1 MASLPPAAGQFLPV
15 LLQLAIHEGASE
27 AVPCGH
33 FPQGWRVAAI
43 LSAWAR
49 ALHRST
55 LVVNSVGPLA
65 VHVSGA

>member
-1 MASLPPAAGQFLPV
+1 MASLPPAAGQLLPV
-15 LLQLAIHEGASE
+15 LLQLDIHGASE
-27 AVPCGH
+27 AEPCGH
-33 FPQGWRVAAI
+33 FPQGWRVATI

-65 VHVSGA
+65 IHVSGA

>member
-1 MASLPPAAGQFLPV
+1 MASLPPAAGQFLSV
-15 LLQLAIHEGASE
+15 LLQLAIHDGASE
-27 AVPCGH
+27 VVPCGH
-33 FPQGWRVAAI
+33 FPQGWRMAAI